1 MTTQLFAPTTN
12 AAASSE
18 ITVTAS
24 APVTVAIKASG
35 YIGMDSL
42 EIQRK
47 DSGGTWRGFK
57 RLYNS
62 RLGETLTGAG
72 TYRVVKGA
80 TTNAIGADQD

>member
-1 MTTQLFAPTTN
+1 MSTQLFAPTTSP
-12 AAASSE
+12 AQSAD

-35 YIGMDSL
+35 DIGTDCL

-47 DSGGTWRGFK
+47 DSGGTYRGFK

-72 TYRVVKGA
+72 TYRVVKVA
-80 TTNAIGADQD
+80 TVNAIGADQD